1 MVASCGQDEPNKSPK
16 KVNFSCIIGFNLMS
30 FFYDHPVF
38 FLVTIDNWSISVDDI
53 NNRTEYKNVCYCPDP
68 EIVED
73 EEQVNVKFLYFFSIT
88 FD

>member
-1 MVASCGQDEPNKSPK
+1 MVASCGQDETTKSPK
-16 KVNFSCIIGFNLMS
+16 KVNFSRIIGFNLMS

-73 EEQVNVKFLYFFSIT
+73 EEQVNVKFLYFFFIT

>member
-1 MVASCGQDEPNKSPK
+1 MFTSCGQDETNENLNKAY
-16 KVNFSCIIGFNLMS
+16 FSCVKSIYFLS

-73 EEQVNVKFLYFFSIT
+73 EEQVNLKFLYFFSLT